1 MTTKEIQENI
11 VIEFEDIIEWD
22 EKYALLIKFGRN
34 LKEFPEEFRTD
45 KNKIEGCQ
53 SQVWLNASYKDGKIY
68 LDADSDST
76 IVKGLAALLLKVYS
90 EQAPSDILTSPPEF
104 LHKIGIDSH
113 LSPTRKNGL
122 GAMLK
127 QIQLYAVAFNA
138 LNKGNK

>member
-1 MTTKEIQENI
+1 MTIKETQEII
-11 VIEFEDIIEWD
+11 VKEFADITEWD
-22 EKYALLIKFGRN
+22 EKYALLIKFGRE
-34 LKEFPEEFRTD
+34 LKKFPEEFRTE

-53 SQVWLNASYKDGKIY
+53 SQVWLNAQFNDGKIL

-76 IVKGLAALLLKVYS
+76 IVKGLAALLLNVYS
-90 EQAPSDILTSPPEF
+90 EQTPSDILSSPPNF
-104 LHKIGIDSH
+104 LHEIGIDSH

-138 LNKGNK
+138 LNKGQE

>member
-1 MTTKEIQENI
+1 MTIKEIQTDI
-11 VIEFEDIIEWD
+11 VSKFEEITEWD
-22 EKYALLIKFGRN
+22 EKYALLIKLGRE
-34 LKEFPEEFRTD
+34 LEEFSEEFRND

-53 SQVWLNASYKDGKIY
+53 SQVWLNASFKDGKIY
-68 LDADSDST
+68 FDADSDST

-90 EQAPSDILTSPPEF
+90 EQTPSNILSSPPDF
-104 LHKIGIDSH
+104 LHEIGIDNH

-138 LNKGNK
+138 LSHGAK